1 MNCSYT
7 STPMRNTQDSQTLG
21 RNLPRNVTF
30 DQLNPVGMVTPIS
43 KSRDD
48 INKNNNETESDS
60 VRRSVSTPSNMNDK
74 NDQVPKSNLP
84 LEFPRIRSKL
94 IQKRNTTIDKP

>member
-1 MNCSYT
+1 
-7 STPMRNTQDSQTLG
+7 MRNTWDSQTLG

-48 INKNNNETESDS
+48 INKNNNETEGES
-60 VRRSVSTPSNMNDK
+60 VRRSVSTPSNMNESDETK
-74 NDQVPKSNLP
+74 NATNNNSTFASAAND
-84 LEFPRIRSKL
+84 SK
-94 IQKRNTTIDKP
+94 